1 MNRTKR
7 KLSLKDSSDETRK
20 KFRKN
25 NNYCTNELIQS
36 INSIENLSNE
46 IFLKIFDYIDGCQIY
61 ESFSNLNHRFDTML
75 NCSLLLFKLK
85 DYITIK
91 DDGFINNWNQ
101 LMSYHKEQIL
111 CLTFYKSHRIK
122 QFASTIESSFIHLQS
137 LTLYHVE
144 SDTIIPVLMNL
155 PSLSRLK
162 SLVIEMFNIPIPRS
176 NSPAWKRSVPS
187 SSVDFVEA
195 VFRLEIF
202 PVISDQFLPESTG
215 TLAGIRRKSPAVFL
229 TGILLTCSSD
239 FPCFPAGYGD
249 FPAYSLEYPTG
260 SGDWNVRPGL
270 ICTHTHTHTSTSL
283 PIATHQQQQSNI
295 ECLIIDHPG
304 TFQEL
309 SIIVSY
315 ALRVRSSK
323 CTHAVND
330 TSNAPLVPLIKLE
343 NLINLSLHMYSVDF
357 LDFERFI
364 QRINSNLKN

>member
-1 MNRTKR
+1 MSLWSDISFYFAVLYPFNKG
-7 KLSLKDSSDETRK
+7 LKDLDSRASAAIWT
-20 KFRKN
+20 
-25 NNYCTNELIQS
+25 
-36 INSIENLSNE
+36 
-46 IFLKIFDYIDGCQIY
+46 
-61 ESFSNLNHRFDTML
+61 
-75 NCSLLLFKLK
+75 SLLITSIAIIIKPNTTSMRMFFVSGILRSIYSVGLGPTLWLMGAIQLK

-229 TGILLTCSSD
+229 TGILLPCSSD